1 MSPSGEWFRRVRV
14 TQSPILSFENVTQR
28 FETARTDTVACRDI
42 SLDID
47 EGEFVAIVGPSG
59 CGKST
64 LLNLAAGLLAPSS
77 GQVRYRGKPIAGPN
91 TDLGYLTQ
99 KDTLLPWRTV
109 EQNVA
114 VALEIAGVDRKQRA
128 ERVRRY
134 VELVGLGGFEK
145 HYPSQLSGGMRR
157 RAMLARTL
165 IYQPRILAMDEPFG
179 ALDSQLR
186 LVMQSELLRIWTET
200 RCTTLFV
207 THDVGE
213 AIALADRVVVFNGRP
228 GRIAVVE
235 RVELPRPRDV
245 FRIRFDRRFNEMHDR
260 VWGYLEDSVRL
271 AAAAG

>member
-1 MSPSGEWFRRVRV
+1 MSR
-14 TQSPILSFENVTQR
+14 SPILSYEDVTQR
-28 FETARTDTVACRDI
+28 FEVSGSEVVACEDI
-42 SLDID
+42 TLDIN
-47 EGEFVAIVGPSG
+47 ESEFVAIVGPSG

-64 LLNLAAGLLAPSS
+64 LLNLAAGLLKPSS
-77 GQVRYRGKPIAGPN
+77 GEVRYRGSRISAPN

-114 VALEIAGVDRKQRA
+114 VALEIAGVDRDEKR
-128 ERVRRY
+128 EKVRRY
-134 VELVGLGGFEK
+134 IELVGLMGFEK

-157 RAMLARTL
+157 RVMLARTL

-200 RCTTLFV
+200 RCTALFV

-213 AIALADRVVVFNGRP
+213 AIALADRVVVFTGRP
-228 GRIAVVE
+228 GRIAVIEPVD
-235 RVELPRPRDV
+235 LPRPRDV
-245 FRIRFDRRFNEMHDR
+245 FRIRFDSQFNQLHDK

-271 AAAAG
+271 AVAAG

>member
-1 MSPSGEWFRRVRV
+1 VSRTPL
-14 TQSPILSFENVTQR
+14 LSYANVTQR
-28 FETARTDTVACRDI
+28 FDVSGSEIVACRDI
-42 SLDID
+42 SLDIN
-47 EGEFVAIVGPSG
+47 ESEFVAIVGPSG

-64 LLNLAAGLLAPSS
+64 LLNLAAGLLKPSS
-77 GQVRYRGKPIAGPN
+77 GEVRYRGNLISEPN

-114 VALEIAGVDRKQRA
+114 VALEIAGVDRSERA
-128 ERVRRY
+128 DKVRRY
-134 VELVGLGGFEK
+134 VELVGLKGFEK
-145 HYPSQLSGGMRR
+145 HYPAQLSGGMRR

-165 IYQPRILAMDEPFG
+165 IYQPKIFAMDEPFG

-186 LVMQSELLRIWTET
+186 LVMQSELLRIWAET
-200 RCTTLFV
+200 RCTAIFV

-213 AIALADRVVVFNGRP
+213 AIALADRVVVFTGRP

-235 RVELPRPRDV
+235 PVDLPRPRDV
-245 FRIRFDRRFNEMHDR
+245 FRIRFDRRFNELHDK

-271 AAAAG
+271 AATG

>member
-1 MSPSGEWFRRVRV
+1 MIR
-14 TQSPILSFENVTQR
+14 SPILSFDNVTQR
-28 FETARTDTVACRDI
+28 FQVGRSDVVACRDI
-42 SLDID
+42 SLDVD
-47 EGEFVAIVGPSG
+47 ESEFVAIVGPSG

-64 LLNLAAGLLAPSS
+64 LLNLAAGLLKPSS
-77 GQVRYRGKPIAGPN
+77 GDVRYGGKVISGPN

-114 VALEIAGVDRKQRA
+114 VALEIAGIDRKERA
-128 ERVRRY
+128 DRVRHY
-134 VELVGLGGFEK
+134 VTLVGLAGFER

-165 IYQPRILAMDEPFG
+165 IYMPRILAMDEPFG

-186 LVMQSELLRIWTET
+186 LVMQGELLRIWTET
-200 RCTTLFV
+200 RCTALFV

-213 AIALADRVVVFNGRP
+213 AIALADRVVVFTGRP

-235 RVELPRPRDV
+235 RVDLPRPRDV
-245 FRIRFDRRFNEMHDR
+245 FRIRFDSRFNELHDK
-260 VWGYLEDSVRL
+260 VWGYLEDSVRQ
-271 AAAAG
+271 AATAG